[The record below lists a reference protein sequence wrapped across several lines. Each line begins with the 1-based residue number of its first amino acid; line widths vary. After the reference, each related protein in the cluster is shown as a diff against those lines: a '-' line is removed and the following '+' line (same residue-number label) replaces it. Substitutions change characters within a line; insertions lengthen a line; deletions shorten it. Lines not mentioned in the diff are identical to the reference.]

1 MSQQTQK
8 EGTIQQSRM
17 VKEERKITPLNRI
30 KQHCIWCCGSLK
42 EVHLCPVKDCCLYP
56 FRLGKNPYQKH
67 RALSEE
73 EKKVIT
79 QRLQRAK

>member
-1 MSQQTQK
+1 
-8 EGTIQQSRM
+8 
-17 VKEERKITPLNRI
+17 
-30 KQHCIWCCGSLK
+30 
-42 EVHLCPVKDCCLYP
+42 VKDCCLYP